1 MDTIRA
7 PRAEMTLFGEYI
19 SPTADEIRAAV
30 DRAHR
35 ERSETVVRH
44 IQAAVGFVAG
54 HVAAFFESF
63 RLAIA
68 REQVYR
74 RLVMMDDRALARLGI
89 ARDQIADYVLG
100 ATSPVPARPVAVSAA
115 STAPSLETAVQSPS
129 APMPARSQRHRE
141 AA

>member
-1 MDTIRA
+1 MDAIRA

-19 SPTADEIRAAV
+19 APTAEEIRAAV

-35 ERSETVVRH
+35 TRSETLVRH
-44 IQAAVGFVAG
+44 IGAVVGFVAD
-54 HVAAFFESF
+54 HVGGFLESL

-68 REQVYR
+68 REQTYR

-89 ARDQIADYVLG
+89 SRDQIADY
-100 ATSPVPARPVAVSAA
+100 A
-115 STAPSLETAVQSPS
+115 LEAAVQSPS
-129 APMPARSQRHRE
+129 APMPARAQRRRE